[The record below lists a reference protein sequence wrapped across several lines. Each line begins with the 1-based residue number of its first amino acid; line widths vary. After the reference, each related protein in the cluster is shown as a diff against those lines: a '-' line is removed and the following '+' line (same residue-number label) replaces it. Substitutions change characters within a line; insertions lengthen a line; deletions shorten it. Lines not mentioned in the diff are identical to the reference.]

1 MFVSFLS
8 LALSLAALTATT
20 LAAPPHPHVLFVL
33 IDDLGWNDVGFR
45 SHQIKTPTVDKL
57 AGEGEQLVFDAVAEP
72 YYCSAPLDAL
82 CVLTS

>member
-1 MFVSFLS
+1 VCVLKVTSTANNILQQYEMPAFVSFLS

-20 LAAPPHPHVLFVL
+20 LATPPHPHVLFVL

-57 AGEGEQLVFDAVAEP
+57 AGEGE
-72 YYCSAPLDAL
+72 
-82 CVLTS
+82 